1 MKKCVLL
8 VPGLLALIVAWL
20 SLPAAP
26 LPAADA
32 PALAPAVNLP
42 MNTATDE
49 DDPFVASDGLTLYYS
64 GNPKGSKWEL
74 MIASRKGRQWGE
86 GVVLRDY
93 IRTTGD
99 DRSCCVTPEKRYP
112 QYLYYASTKDR
123 DNKNYD
129 LYVAVKQGPDKAFA
143 EPTPLQITATP
154 DDEMYPWLTADGRS
168 LYFSRKT
175 EDGWRV
181 FVVTRPRA
189 GLAAGFGKPELVKDL
204 PANFHHVTLTPNGE
218 TMYLQGPLE
227 NERTGLFVSKKKGTG
242 WSKPEPL
249 ETLNHPEGKKG
260 DRSPSLSRDG
270 KVLYFAS
277 DRPGGK
283 GGLDLWGIVVAK
295 IHSKK

>member
-1 MKKCVLL
+1 MKKPMLF
-8 VPGLLALIVAWL
+8 VPGLLALLVAWL
-20 SLPAAP
+20 SLPTAP
-26 LPAADA
+26 TPAAEG

-42 MNTATDE
+42 MNTAADE
-49 DDPFVASDGLTLYYS
+49 DDPFVASDSRTLYYS
-64 GNPKGSKWEL
+64 GNPKGNKWEL
-74 MIASRKGRQWGE
+74 MVAFRKGVQWGKGE
-86 GVVLRDY
+86 VLKDY
-93 IRTTGD
+93 IQTAGD
-99 DRSCCVTPEKRYP
+99 DRSLLRDAGERYP
-112 QYLYYASTKDR
+112 QYLYYASTKDKES
-123 DNKNYD
+123 KNYD

-154 DDEMYPWLTADGRS
+154 EDEMYPWLTTDGRT

-181 FVVTRPRA
+181 YMATRPRA
-189 GLAAGFGKPELVKDL
+189 NIAAGFGKPTLVEEL
-204 PANFHHVTLTPNGE
+204 PADFHHVTLTPDGQ

-227 NERTGLFVSKKKGTG
+227 NERTGLFIAKKKADG

-249 ETLNHPEGKKG
+249 ETLNHPEGKTG

-283 GGLDLWGIVVAK
+283 GGLDLWGIAVAK
-295 IHSKK
+295 IGGKK